1 MNCTENFMLFSKQ
14 TIDLLDNKQLSFN
27 NWMKIL
33 FYMQYMCG
41 FHTRGLYSF
50 SRQPSPRSKYLPSP
64 PMTLT
69 TSQSLPPSSASSVII
84 MSGSIDLAG
93 LAHRKNSLTLHCFL
107 TWNSNQSDKTL
118 PSLPPS
124 FDTKQVSHPPTVT
137 SRPVL
142 SADTWQDSKPPVF
155 FPATL
160 AWTMSVFK
168 RKLSLSPFSKI
179 TQI

>member
-41 FHTRGLYSF
+41 FHTRGLYSV
-50 SRQPSPRSKYLPSP
+50 SRQPSPRSKYSPSP

-107 TWNSNQSDKTL
+107 TWKSNQSDKTI
-118 PSLPPS
+118 PSLPPPLVLTQS
-124 FDTKQVSHPPTVT
+124 KSATHQQLGLGPGSLLTPSKTVSP
-137 SRPVL
+137 L
-142 SADTWQDSKPPVF
+142 F
-155 FPATL
+155 FFRL
-160 AWTMSVFK
+160 HW
-168 RKLSLSPFSKI
+168 L
-179 TQI
+179 